1 MAVDWQ
7 LGQPQGGPY
16 DYLQSLQQMGQIA
29 AQKQQTQQ
37 KQYDFSRQRTADQQ
51 RPQILS
57 QARGGDYAGA
67 QNTAFAN
74 GDMDAFK
81 VISGLQEDQRKQVRE
96 HATII
101 GNVAATLSNFPEG
114 DPRRVAAF
122 DTAAPELA
130 KYGFTPDELA
140 QARNN
145 LSDAG
150 LTGYISAADQTN
162 KALDRYYE
170 SQKPLTVAD
179 GAQVFGAAPMGGGPR
194 PLVAENQKDIVPQK
208 PVWDSVRGGW
218 VYPPS
223 AGAPT
228 GSMTTLGGQG
238 GQPASGASGNPYD
251 VVLGKGKFGS
261 PPAPLSSMTL
271 GDVYDF
277 GRNVLIPNSKKA
289 GIGRDSRG
297 LIGSSASGA
306 YQITGENLR
315 RFGPQVLG
323 PDWEQQTFTPEVQ
336 DQLGEAIYN
345 DAQRSGTPLN
355 KVWAS
360 LSPQQATSLQG
371 QPWAQVRDTIV
382 RGETGIGGAPA
393 APQAASANGG
403 FVPVTGARP
412 QNAPAGYQYK
422 ADGRTL
428 EPIAGGPADPST
440 PTSRNVTSTRKTEGD
455 NRKEFENEQ
464 TVKNFR
470 VLRPQFRTMQDNVQA
485 QEAAIRAGK
494 PPSAANDI
502 ALVFNFMKILDPT
515 SVVREGEYATAKN
528 TAGVDARILNAYNA
542 ALDGTFLR
550 PEQRR
555 NYLRTANIAYKQ
567 ARDAYNQRAEQYRG
581 YARDYGVNPDNV
593 ARTYTP
599 DATAQ
604 TAAPKPGW
612 KITERK

>member
-1 MAVDWQ
+1 MAIDWQ

-29 AQKQQTQQ
+29 AQRQATSQN
-37 KQYDFSRQRTADQQ
+37 QYNFNRQRTADQQ

-57 QARGGDYAGA
+57 QARDGDYAGA

-74 GDMDAFK
+74 GDMDALKF
-81 VISGLQEDQRKQVRE
+81 VSGLQETQRAQLGQHADAIAAVAANLAKLPADQRK
-96 HATII
+96 
-101 GNVAATLSNFPEG
+101 AAL
-114 DPRRVAAF
+114 AA
-122 DTAAPELA
+122 AAPGLQRF
-130 KYGFTPDELA
+130 GFTPDEIA
-140 QARNN
+140 AADV
-145 LSDAG
+145 SDAG
-150 LTGYISAADQTN
+150 LTGYISAASST
-162 KALDRYYE
+162 KSALESYYD
-170 SQKPLTVAD
+170 SQKALTVAD
-179 GAQVFGAAPMGGGPR
+179 GAQVFGATPMGGGQR
-194 PLVAENQKDIVPQK
+194 PMIAENPKDIVPQK

-228 GSMTTLGGQG
+228 GSMTPLGGQG

-251 VVLGKGKFGS
+251 VVLGNGKFGS
-261 PPAPLSSMTL
+261 PPAPLTSMTL

-289 GIGRDSRG
+289 GVGRDSRG
-297 LIGSSASGA
+297 LIGSSAAGA
-306 YQITGENLR
+306 YQITGETLR
-315 RFGPQVLG
+315 RLAPQVLG
-323 PDWEQQTFTPEVQ
+323 SDWEQQTFTPEVQ
-336 DQLGEAIYN
+336 DQLGEAVYN

-360 LSPQQATSLQG
+360 LSPQQAASLQG

-393 APQAASANGG
+393 TSQAASTNGG

-470 VLRPQFRTMQDNVQA
+470 VLRPQFRTMQDNVLA
-485 QEAAIRAGK
+485 QEAAIKAGR

-528 TAGVDARILNAYNA
+528 TAGVDERVMNAYNA
-542 ALDGTFLR
+542 AINGTFLR

-555 NYLRTANIAYKQ
+555 NYLKTANIAYKQ
-567 ARDAYNQRAEQYRG
+567 SRDAYNQRAEQYRG

-599 DATAQ
+599 DAP
-604 TAAPKPGW
+604 AAATPKAGW
-612 KITERK
+612 TITERK